1 MGRGWVNCC
10 NGCRRYGFYKFLA
23 DRSFKR
29 YLIVSNE
36 TETLADRLNQEPV
49 IFRGSTNSELG
60 VILLCG
66 VIFWVPFGLAV
77 GALFGVVMI
86 GLGLSTL
93 GILLTIFF
101 GSTYFQHIKR
111 GRPDNYYQHR
121 VAIKL
126 GEMGMK
132 KTPLILK
139 GGIWDL
145 GRSDEH

>member
-1 MGRGWVNCC
+1 MNE
-10 NGCRRYGFYKFLA
+10 
-23 DRSFKR
+23 
-29 YLIVSNE
+29 E

-66 VIFWVPFGLAV
+66 VMFWVPFGLIV
-77 GALFGVVMI
+77 GALLGVVMM

-126 GEMGMK
+126 SELGLK
-132 KTPLILK
+132 KTQLILK
-139 GGIWDL
+139 GGLWDL
-145 GRSDEH
+145 GRSDDHR